1 MGMTHMF
8 SDGEAD
14 LSGLL
19 EFDEP
24 LKVSHVL
31 HKAFIEVTERG
42 TEAGASTGKF
52 FSYSI
57 CFKDI

>member
-1 MGMTHMF
+1 MGMTEMF
-8 SDGEAD
+8 SDRAN

-19 EFDEP
+19 KSTQP
-24 LKVSHVL
+24 LKVSDVV

-52 FSYSI
+52 DLYSI
-57 CFKDI
+57 SF